1 MDNNKKTTLYIGIPL
16 ALLAVVSIAVNVV
29 QFLGG
34 QTQEE
39 EIQTQT
45 KLLLASDAKARM
57 LDRKIQDDLASA
69 NEELTGRDNQIVNL
83 QDQIDDLKNIAT
95 DDRQQVGEANEA
107 ARNAQ
112 AAAAQAQAKFQQAEQ
127 LAARLPAMETALA
140 AYKHL
145 GTPREIQ
152 TQLDLLAKK
161 KTASATPRT
170 PLPQPNPPGQ
180 IGAILNHDQKFD
192 FYVINAGTNVGI
204 KRGDKYTIHR
214 ERKAVGRIQI
224 TRAQPNLSIAAPDR
238 AFPNPPAPFKVGDR
252 VMKSIRP

>member
-1 MDNNKKTTLYIGIPL
+1 MNNNKKTTLFFGIPL
-16 ALLAVVSIAVNVV
+16 SLLAVVSIGMNVV

-45 KLLLASDAKARM
+45 KLLLGAEAKARM
-57 LDRKIQDDLASA
+57 LDRKIQDGLATTKQ
-69 NEELTGRDNQIVNL
+69 ELTGRDGHINIL
-83 QDQIDDLKNIAT
+83 QDQIDDLKNTAT

-112 AAAAQAQAKFQQAEQ
+112 AAAAQAQAKFQLAEQ
-127 LAARLPAMETALA
+127 LAVRIPAMEADLA
-140 AYKHL
+140 TYKHL

-152 TQLDLLAKK
+152 TQLDLLAKHK
-161 KTASATPRT
+161 AAAATPRA
-170 PLPQPNPPGQ
+170 PLPQPNPHGQ

-204 KRGDKYTIHR
+204 KRGDKYTIFR
-214 ERKAVGRIQI
+214 ERKAIGRIQI